1 MAITVITNEKDIT
14 NKAITYND
22 NISKNKRTKVSFLMK
37 P

>member
-22 NISKNKRTKVSFLMK
+22 NISINKRTVSFLMK